1 MEKAWKKFLG
11 SCFIF
16 LTLAL
21 SAEVPAILISDHA
34 APQERTAAGELADYI
49 FKITGE
55 RPSIMAENRRQGP
68 GPAIYVGNTRFA
80 AENQLDSAN
89 SLRTNGCCKAGEII

>member
-1 MEKAWKKFLG
+1 MEKALKKFLG

-49 FKITGE
+49 FKITGK
-55 RPSIMAENRRQGP
+55 RPPVMAENSWTAQ
-68 GPAIYVGNTRFA
+68 
-80 AENQLDSAN
+80 N
-89 SLRTNGCCKAGEII
+89 SLRTNGSCKAGEII